1 MATLTDT
8 NTWVEKARTLAPLI
22 EQYRDES
29 EKQRHLAKPVYEA
42 IRELGLFKLWLPR
55 ALGGEELDLRTGCE
69 VIEAFARMDGS
80 AAWNVGIALQSG
92 WLLGFLE
99 QDVAAEMLADDPDA
113 TLGGS
118 GHPHGVAMPVDGGY
132 RVTGQWPFLS
142 GSNHT
147 RWLCAN
153 CRFKQG
159 EGFEMT
165 EHGMPALRFL
175 FFRSDQYEVL
185 DTWYTTGL
193 RASGSHDIKVVDAF
207 VPEGRKIDLFVKKS
221 AFQKGAL
228 YQTGLQQV
236 LGPPL
241 AFVALGVAAEAIDA
255 FAELTA
261 AKVPT
266 FGSKRLAEN
275 DQVQMTLGKAM
286 AKLASG
292 RSYLY
297 EMVDHL
303 WDAMQEGRGDDDA
316 IAMELGAAAANAA
329 ESAVAAVD
337 LVWGAAGTSGVYE
350 GNTLE
355 RCSRDVRMVTQ
366 HIGSAPS
373 NYVKA
378 GAYRLGLGVTM
389 GR

>member
-1 MATLTDT
+1 
-8 NTWVEKARTLAPLI
+8 NVWVEKARTVAPLI
-22 EQYRDES
+22 EQYRDQS

-55 ALGGEELDLRTGCE
+55 SLRGEELDLRTGCE
-69 VIEAFARMDGS
+69 VIEALAKLDGG
-80 AAWNVGIALQSG
+80 AAWNLGIALQSG

-118 GHPHGVAMPVDGGY
+118 GHPHGVATPVEGGY
-132 RVTGQWPFLS
+132 RVSGQWPFLS

-153 CRFKQG
+153 CRFRTEDG
-159 EGFEMT
+159 EGFQMSESGPPVM
-165 EHGMPALRFL
+165 RFL

-185 DTWYTTGL
+185 DTWYSTGL
-193 RASGSHDIKVVDAF
+193 RASGSNDIKVVDAF
-207 VPEGRKIDLFVKKS
+207 VPEGRQIDLFVKKS
-221 AFQKGAL
+221 EYQTGPL
-228 YQTGLQQV
+228 YGTGLQQV

-255 FAELTA
+255 FAELA
-261 AKVPT
+261 IGKVPT
-266 FGSKRLAEN
+266 FGSKRLIES
-275 DQVQMTLGKAM
+275 DHIQMTLGKAM
-286 AKLASG
+286 ARLGSA

-297 EMVDHL
+297 EKIDLL
-303 WDAMQEGRGDDDA
+303 WEAMLAGNGSDEA
-316 IAMELGAAAANAA
+316 VAMELGAAAANAA
-329 ESAVAAVD
+329 ESAVAAVE

-350 GNTLE
+350 GNALE
-355 RCSRDVRMVTQ
+355 RCARDVRMVTQ

-373 NYVKA
+373 NYTKA